1 MARRLA
7 QAAYSEH
14 LNSWREGT
22 DRTYPGSSMIMHVPF
37 ERDTLLK
44 QADDAIATA
53 RRLQNE
59 LCETRAAAHA
69 QCRCMEHWET
79 LQFGL
84 YPAVA
89 ISLRVR
95 ARVSEQGVK

>member
-1 MARRLA
+1 
-7 QAAYSEH
+7 
-14 LNSWREGT
+14 
-22 DRTYPGSSMIMHVPF
+22 MHAPAK
-37 ERDTLLK
+37 RDTLLK

-53 RRLQNE
+53 RHLQSE
-59 LCETRAAAHA
+59 LCETMAAAHA
-69 QCRCMEHWET
+69 QCRRMEHWET
-79 LQFGL
+79 LQLGL